1 MKETLHLVRVPVD
14 SRALFSFATRSGLAT
29 RDFDDGY
36 AVHALFAALF
46 DYRADAESRVA
57 PKPFALTDSSGRIV
71 EVLGYARADH
81 AELVSRAKTFG
92 DPAAWQA
99 VDVEGI
105 VSKPMPLT
113 FEVGQRLGFS
123 VRVCPVRRVKKRGN
137 QRDERAEID
146 VFLAKSFEVNDP
158 TVALDR
164 ETVYREWLAQEI
176 GKGGGAL
183 ESAAMT
189 NFRLGRQHRRTNGPQ
204 RRGTSVH
211 HPEAIFRGVLT
222 VQDSVGFAKMLARGV
237 GRHRAFGFGML
248 LLFPPARA

>member
-1 MKETLHLVRVPVD
+1 MTEALHLVRVPVD

-36 AVHALFAALF
+36 AIHALFAALF
-46 DYRADAESRVA
+46 DHQADAESRVA
-57 PKPFALTDSSGRIV
+57 PKPFALTESSGRIL
-71 EVLGYARADH
+71 EVLGYARADQV
-81 AELVSRAKTFG
+81 ELMSRAKTFG
-92 DPAAWQA
+92 DPAAWRA
-99 VDVEGI
+99 VDVDGI

-146 VFLAKSFEVNDP
+146 AFLARSFAVNDP
-158 TVALDR
+158 AVGLDR
-164 ETVYREWLAQEI
+164 ESVYREWLAEELS
-176 GKGGGAL
+176 KGGSAL
-183 ESAAMT
+183 ESGAMT
-189 NFRLGRQHRRTNGPQ
+189 NFRLGRQHRRTNGAQ

-211 HPEAIFRGVLT
+211 HPEATFRGVLT
-222 VQDSVGFAKMLARGV
+222 VHDSAGFARMLARGV